1 MRSLVRSTRLLAFVH
16 LGLWLIWV
24 GFWTIESS
32 WYRCGLNANLSFLF
46 ETLPCFNHLFYK
58 LAVECNCLLV
68 KFQPYARMTRTIMF
82 EEISVYTISCVRC
95 SFYWSTKIYVFCVA
109 VGFQAAPPKGG
120 RVGSTLLWT
129 TFFLLSPLPTLQIG
143 DSTLYSLLLR
153 RNLVSLCTALCFVR
167 LLPRKR
173 AA

>member
-1 MRSLVRSTRLLAFVH
+1 MESGLLIACPFWRNVATQRADVTLFFFAPKKKLKATSSGLLLRSLVRSTRLLAFVH

-32 WYRCGLNANLSFLF
+32 WYRCGLNANLSCLF

-95 SFYWSTKIYVFCVA
+95 SFYWSTKIYVFRVA

-129 TFFLLSPLPTLQIG
+129 TFF
-143 DSTLYSLLLR
+143 
-153 RNLVSLCTALCFVR
+153 C
-167 LLPRKR
+167 
-173 AA
+173 